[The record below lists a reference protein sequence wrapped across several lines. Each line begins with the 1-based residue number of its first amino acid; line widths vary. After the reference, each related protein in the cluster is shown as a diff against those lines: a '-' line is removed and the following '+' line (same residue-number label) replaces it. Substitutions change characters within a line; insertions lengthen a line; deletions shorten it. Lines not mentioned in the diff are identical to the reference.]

1 MSLDQLLVATLHV
14 SGGLV
19 VAALLAGAMMRRI
32 APSSATSR
40 GSSSRWCAC
49 ACAGADLR

>member
-32 APSSATSR
+32 APGFGYEPR
-40 GSSSRWCAC
+40 IQLPLVRV
-49 ACAGADLR
+49 RVRRR